1 MRRLFIEM
9 LIVMLFSS
17 LALVLGVI
25 FSVTNKRR
33 DKEEAMMEGLT
44 NKVKEIDNNP
54 STRSRT

>member
-54 STRSRT
+54 SARSRT